1 MTEPVRILVIEDDND
16 NLGMMSFMLKRLGY
30 GVLEAHDGMEGLK
43 LARQELPDLILLDL
57 AMPEMDGWTVA
68 RLLKNDP
75 ATRKI
80 KIIIVSVRSLLEDRR
95 RAREAGADGYITKP
109 MSMTGFADE
118 IAHYLQPPD
127 VRVSPQEP

>member
-1 MTEPVRILVIEDDND
+1 MAGSTRILVIEDDVD
-16 NLGMMSFMLKRLGY
+16 NLGMMTFMLKRLGY
-30 GVLEAHDGMEGLK
+30 SVLEAHDGLEGLK

-68 RLLKNDP
+68 RLLRNDP

-80 KIIIVSVRSLLEDRR
+80 KIVVVSVRSLLEDRQ

-109 MSMTGFADE
+109 MSMSAFAE
-118 IAHYLQPPD
+118 EVARYLPP
-127 VRVSPQEP
+127 PTA

>member
-1 MTEPVRILVIEDDND
+1 M
-16 NLGMMSFMLKRLGY
+16 
-30 GVLEAHDGMEGLK
+30 
-43 LARQELPDLILLDL
+43 ARQELPDLILLDL

-80 KIIIVSVRSLLEDRR
+80 KIVIVSVRSLLEDRR

-118 IAHYLQPPD
+118 VARFLQ
-127 VRVSPQEP
+127 SPEA

>member
-1 MTEPVRILVIEDDND
+1 MTDAARILVIEDDND
-16 NLGMMSFMLKRLGY
+16 NLGMMSFMLKRSGY
-30 GVLEAHDGMEGLK
+30 SVLEAHDGLEGLK
-43 LARQELPDLILLDL
+43 MARQELPDLILLDL

-68 RLLKNDP
+68 RLLKSDP

-109 MSMTGFADE
+109 MSMTVFAE
-118 IAHYLQPPD
+118 EVARFLN
-127 VRVSPQEP
+127 PQED